1 MTFRFLIQV
10 TEWMDVPYSYKER
23 IIHFQVEWMG
33 IPYSDKK
40 KIVHFQVYH
49 RLVSFRSDRS
59 FWSSVVDACVHLECN
74 HLQNFASVYICLT
87 LLGWTD
93 NLVENPNGMKETIRH
108 DLYYFESVC

>member
-1 MTFRFLIQV
+1 
-10 TEWMDVPYSYKER
+10 MDVPYSYKER

-59 FWSSVVDACVHLECN
+59 FWSSVVDACVHLERN